1 MQHCI
6 VYNSIISFPF
16 TTYNW
21 SSTEKWSPQWL
32 FKEGLG
38 ESGCCI
44 FLRPPLETS
53 AKTPR
58 HWEVLKDP
66 GILRY
71 LQEARFWI
79 LELSW
84 ISMDFLW
91 MVHDVPF
98 FLDQSWGA
106 GSKKIKRVV
115 SSGWANCE
123 ASSQHQDPSIQVEY
137 LQVLRWRALWT
148 EARTVVSKISE
159 FLIWHYETA
168 KKGRFLFPNIL
179 WMVAKSC
186 TSWGIV
192 YPVVIP
198 LYPIIYSVS

>member
-1 MQHCI
+1 MINFSQGKPPGLKSNHPPKIHSVRQSMLEETLVEVPPNTWTLHDICMYTVRIYCIHNRYILYFFLIYLYLYVIIRMQHCI

-79 LELSW
+79 LE
-84 ISMDFLW
+84 
-91 MVHDVPF
+91 
-98 FLDQSWGA
+98 
-106 GSKKIKRVV
+106 
-115 SSGWANCE
+115 
-123 ASSQHQDPSIQVEY
+123 
-137 LQVLRWRALWT
+137 
-148 EARTVVSKISE
+148 
-159 FLIWHYETA
+159 
-168 KKGRFLFPNIL
+168 
-179 WMVAKSC
+179 
-186 TSWGIV
+186 
-192 YPVVIP
+192 
-198 LYPIIYSVS
+198 